1 MVMKYEIDNII
12 EGNNEFLHIMIIK
25 KDNSY
30 MVRNA
35 AKCCFDRWANS
46 GIEFYVKTESNVIS
60 YFSNIEKCLTDAIS
74 ELVEAIIEEDKGLTY
89 TPNN

>member
-1 MVMKYEIDNII
+1 M
-12 EGNNEFLHIMIIK
+12 L
-25 KDNSY
+25 
-30 MVRNA
+30 
-35 AKCCFDRWANS
+35 FDRWANS